1 MRQPC
6 AQDSLSLQNFP
17 TPEWRFCRV
26 PHPSAPPQTGVPRS
40 SPVLAGAGQLTV
52 CSLMPSESFLSA
64 HVFCVSRETRSPHV
78 LFDSRQWGR
87 RLSVTNGACERD
99 LSLKSR
105 VVLELPRPSQ
115 NRARTGHPKFD
126 FPMNTKHGSRLA
138 GAPGVWTEHLPM
150 DISALEEKAD
160 PSRAEA
166 RS

>member
-1 MRQPC
+1 VRQPC

-87 RLSVTNGACERD
+87 RLSVMSGICERD
-99 LSLKSR
+99 RSLQKSR
-105 VVLELPRPSQ
+105 NSWTARPSQ
-115 NRARTGHPKFD
+115 NRARTGHPRSKGLS
-126 FPMNTKHGSRLA
+126 TTGVCLA
-138 GAPGVWTEHLPM
+138 GPPTKARYATFLDLAGRCRHRT
-150 DISALEEKAD
+150 IS
-160 PSRAEA
+160 
-166 RS
+166 